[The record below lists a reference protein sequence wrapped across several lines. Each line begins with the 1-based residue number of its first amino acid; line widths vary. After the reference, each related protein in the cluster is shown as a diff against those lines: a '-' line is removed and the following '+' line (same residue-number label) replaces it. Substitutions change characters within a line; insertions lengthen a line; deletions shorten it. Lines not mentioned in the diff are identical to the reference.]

1 MHSLV
6 ACQGIALQHQ
16 PLRDALFQIDRNCS
30 TPNLNTWHVQSKG
43 GEPDFDS
50 TVSINTT
57 RPATSKT
64 GHPFYSIL
72 RHLGLFLFPSE
83 QGFHDLRNHQTP
95 VGLDSGMCRVWETSN
110 HGVISLERRV
120 KGFIM
125 IDFDRLSH
133 GFCWY

>member
-1 MHSLV
+1 VHSLV

-72 RHLGLFLFPSE
+72 RHLGLFFPPSE
-83 QGFHDLRNHQTP
+83 QGFHGLRNHQTP
-95 VGLDSGMCRVWETSN
+95 CWPGFRDVSRIGDQQPWSN
-110 HGVISLERRV
+110 QSRMTGQGIYY
-120 KGFIM
+120 
-125 IDFDRLSH
+125 DR
-133 GFCWY
+133 F